1 MKNALAV
8 LLGVCVST
16 AAYGQPSTNQLFA
29 FQCTSMKCLD
39 GEQPDALIQASDGNF
54 YGVAQ
59 ASIPGGGTI
68 FKLTASG
75 KVTLL
80 FRFPN
85 NPTTGFFD
93 DGNAPNSIAE
103 GSDGLLYGTAGSGGP
118 NSASLGTLWRI
129 HEDGSGFQVLQQ
141 FCTSCTNGGSPNNII
156 AGSDGNLYGTTG
168 YGGFFPS
175 SGACQGLG
183 CGVVFRLTTS
193 GAYAVLHRFNGTS
206 ETSLPI
212 GVTQASDG
220 NLYGGTA
227 YLGGGALYRVTPSG
241 EFTNLFS
248 FGSGVYALAPLT
260 QSSDGLLYG
269 FSHLVSAS
277 TIEFFSSTLEGSV
290 SSIASVTQALYKQY
304 GIGKVLQATDGNF
317 WTSASV
323 APGGSGFGR
332 VFAVTAAGTIVE
344 SIGFTGTDGSFPT
357 GGLIQA
363 TDGTLYGTTIK
374 GGRTSSGTAA
384 SGVIYT
390 VSGLPSRN

>member
-1 MKNALAV
+1 LCIV
-8 LLGVCVST
+8 T
-16 AAYGQPSTNQLFA
+16 AAYGQTSIQQLFA
-29 FQCTSMKCLD
+29 FQCTSTKCPD
-39 GEQPDALIQASDGNF
+39 GEQPDAVIQASDGNF

-75 KVTLL
+75 KVTQL

-85 NPTTGFFD
+85 NTQTGFFD

-129 HEDGSGFQVLQQ
+129 HKDGTDFQVLQQ

-156 AGSDGNLYGTTG
+156 AGSNGNLYGTTG

-175 SGACQGLG
+175 SGGCQGLG
-183 CGVVFRLTTS
+183 CGVIFRLTTS
-193 GAYAVLHRFNGTS
+193 GVYTVLHRFNGTT

-220 NLYGGTA
+220 NLYGGTG

-241 EFTNLFS
+241 KFTNLFT

-260 QSSDGLLYG
+260 QASDGLLYG
-269 FSHLVSAS
+269 FSHLVNAS
-277 TIEFFSSTLEGSV
+277 TIELFSSTLEGSV
-290 SSIASVTQALYKQY
+290 DDIASVAQALFKQY
-304 GIGKVLQATDGNF
+304 GIGKLLQATDGNF

-332 VFAVTAAGTIVE
+332 VFAITAAGTIVD
-344 SIGFTGTDGSFPT
+344 SLSFSGTNGSFPT
-357 GGLIQA
+357 NGLIQA
-363 TDGTLYGTTIK
+363 ISGVLYGTTIK
-374 GGRTSSGTAA
+374 GGTTSNGTSG

-390 VSGLPSRN
+390 ISGLPPK